1 MIKGRANPRL
11 FSEFAGTVLAT
22 FTREMTR
29 ALLASVAVIAL
40 TGCGSRHVARAATD
54 PSLDSLLV
62 SRVPEFQ
69 EITLDAGTVLALTL
83 ESPVVSNVS
92 RKDDR
97 VRARLNQPIV
107 VNDLP
112 VLPRGSFVDGIVS
125 EVQRA
130 SEAAVLARVA
140 VTFDTLV
147 VAGTS
152 YDIVT
157 NKLTRIAAGVT
168 AKDTE
173 LASPEREKEVR
184 LKSGERVSVRLAR
197 PLTIRLPVD
206 VS

>member
-1 MIKGRANPRL
+1 
-11 FSEFAGTVLAT
+11 
-22 FTREMTR
+22 MTR
-29 ALLASVAVIAL
+29 VLLAVVAVIAL
-40 TGCGSRHVARAATD
+40 VGCGSRHVARAATD

-112 VLPRGSFVDGIVS
+112 VLPRGSFVDGLVS

-130 SEAAVLARVA
+130 SQAATLARIA

-152 YDIVT
+152 YDIAT
-157 NKLTRIAAGVT
+157 NKLMRVAGV
-168 AKDTE
+168 AARDAE
-173 LASPEREKEVR
+173 PAAPEKEKEVR
-184 LKSGERVSVRLAR
+184 FRSGDRVSVRLAR

>member
-1 MIKGRANPRL
+1 
-11 FSEFAGTVLAT
+11 
-22 FTREMTR
+22 MTR
-29 ALLASVAVIAL
+29 VLPAVVAVIAL
-40 TGCGSRHVARAATD
+40 VGCGSRHVARAATD

-112 VLPRGSFVDGIVS
+112 VLPRGSFVDGLVS

-130 SEAAVLARVA
+130 SQAASLARIA

-152 YDIVT
+152 YDIAT
-157 NKLTRIAAGVT
+157 NKLMRVAAGV
-168 AKDTE
+168 AARDAE
-173 LASPEREKEVR
+173 PAGPEKEKEVR
-184 LKSGERVSVRLAR
+184 FRSGDRVSVRLAR

>member
-1 MIKGRANPRL
+1 
-11 FSEFAGTVLAT
+11 
-22 FTREMTR
+22 MTK
-29 ALLASVAVIAL
+29 ALLMSVVMIAV
-40 TGCGSRHVARAATD
+40 TGCGSRHVARVAAD
-54 PSLDSLLV
+54 PSLDALLV
-62 SRVPEFQ
+62 SRAPEFE

-92 RKDDR
+92 RRDDR

-130 SEAAVLARVA
+130 SQAAARVA
-140 VTFDTLV
+140 LTFDTLV

-152 YDIVT
+152 YDIAT
-157 NKLTRIAAGVT
+157 SKLTRVAAGVT
-168 AKDTE
+168 AKDAE
-173 LASPEREKEVR
+173 PAPEKEVR
-184 LKSGERVSVRLAR
+184 LRSGDRVSVRLAR
-197 PLTIRLPVD
+197 PVTIRLPVD

>member
-1 MIKGRANPRL
+1 MSA
-11 FSEFAGTVLAT
+11 
-22 FTREMTR
+22 REMTK
-29 ALLASVAVIAL
+29 ALLMSVTVIAL
-40 TGCGSRHVARAATD
+40 TGCGSRHVAKAAAD
-54 PSLDSLLV
+54 PSLDALLV

-97 VRARLNQPIV
+97 VRASLNQPIV

-130 SEAAVLARVA
+130 NQAANLARVA

-152 YDIVT
+152 YDIAT
-157 NKLTRIAAGVT
+157 NKLTRVAAGVT
-168 AKDTE
+168 AKE
-173 LASPEREKEVR
+173 AEPAAPAKEVR
-184 LKSGERVSVRLAR
+184 LRSGDRVSVRLAR